1 MLVLMGD
8 QTSGIMH
15 TTRNATSLIN
25 VELNLSRPHIKDV
38 PHLLFFFLKIIF
50 TAASICEN
58 LVSSERRSGTAYHEM
73 FEELDQLKF
82 SFVNTSLDSCYIQ
95 FIIGYKL

>member
-25 VELNLSRPHIKDV
+25 VELNLSRTHIKDV
-38 PHLLFFFLKIIF
+38 PSLTILLLKDHF
-50 TAASICEN
+50 HC
-58 LVSSERRSGTAYHEM
+58 
-73 FEELDQLKF
+73 
-82 SFVNTSLDSCYIQ
+82 C
-95 FIIGYKL
+95 